1 MDDKYTIINKC
12 MDGINLVGFTI
23 KKGDN
28 QGKLISYSDA
38 VSFARQGKL
47 SNAEAVLDTIDNE
60 YKIIVKDGF
69 NSIDTIQKQGNAKV
83 TPVSRMVSAERRQCV
98 GYTIKDEDNNTFKV
112 TADKFWTLAS
122 IGNVIGVQGKIE
134 KGKRVLL
141 SENDML
147 ASLPKMMV

>member
-1 MDDKYTIINKC
+1 MDEKYTIINKC

-122 IGNVIGVQGKIE
+122 IGNVTGVRGKIE

>member
-1 MDDKYTIINKC
+1 MDDKYIIINKC

-83 TPVSRMVSAERRQCV
+83 TPVSRMVS
-98 GYTIKDEDNNTFKV
+98 
-112 TADKFWTLAS
+112 
-122 IGNVIGVQGKIE
+122 
-134 KGKRVLL
+134 
-141 SENDML
+141 SESSQNG
-147 ASLPKMMV
+147 